1 MKYNILCGILLAAT
15 LGAAGSA
22 LAETTGAT
30 DEAADANALL
40 AAKVTAVQAAQAAEA
55 KIGGKTSSVSFERQA
70 GTATAPFFHVEVVTP
85 DGAQQDVAVD
95 AASGEVVK
103 VLSVEHDENG
113 EAGKFDAEGQ
123 DQDGDGV
130 AD

>member
-1 MKYNILCGILLAAT
+1 MKYNILCGTLLATSLVA
-15 LGAAGSA
+15 GGSA
-22 LAETTGAT
+22 WAENNGGG

-55 KIGGKTSSVSFERQA
+55 KIGGKTSSVSFERHA

-85 DGAQQDVAVD
+85 DGAQQEVAVD
-95 AASGEVVK
+95 AASGEVVR
-103 VLSVEHDENG
+103 VLALEHDENG
-113 EAGKFDAEGQ
+113 EAGDGEGQ
-123 DQDGDGV
+123 DPDGDGI